1 MNWVQSMHYLD
12 SNGSGV
18 KDADSNKPKL
28 REREIVQLLKGNV
41 GETRLTTVEIKTGT
55 GESVPF

>member
-1 MNWVQSMHYLD
+1 MHYLD

-28 REREIVQLLKGNV
+28 REREIAQLLKGNV